1 MDIKDE
7 ARKYLMTF
15 LLKMLKDNYSQN
27 ELENLFILKYQDA
40 DLEDIRQEIMKIVN
54 PTGKSSIEDIRM
66 IRSDQKYKIKEI
78 LVDLESISV
87 NKL

>member
-1 MDIKDE
+1 MDIKDK

-15 LLKMLKDNYSQN
+15 LLKILKDDYSQN

-40 DLEDIRQEIMKIVN
+40 DLEDIRQEIMKIIN
-54 PTGKSSIEDIRM
+54 PTGKSSIEDIQT
-66 IRSDQKYKIKEI
+66 IRSDQKSRIKEI

-87 NKL
+87 SKL

>member
-66 IRSDQKYKIKEI
+66 IRSDQKSKIKEI
-78 LVDLESISV
+78 LVDLEYISV

>member
-15 LLKMLKDNYSQN
+15 LLKMLKDDHSQN

-54 PTGKSSIEDIRM
+54 PTGNSSIEDIQT
-66 IRSDQKYKIKEI
+66 IRFDQKFRIKEI

-87 NKL
+87 SKL

>member
-7 ARKYLMTF
+7 ARKYLMNF

-66 IRSDQKYKIKEI
+66 IRSDQKSKIKEI
-78 LVDLESISV
+78 LVDLDSISV